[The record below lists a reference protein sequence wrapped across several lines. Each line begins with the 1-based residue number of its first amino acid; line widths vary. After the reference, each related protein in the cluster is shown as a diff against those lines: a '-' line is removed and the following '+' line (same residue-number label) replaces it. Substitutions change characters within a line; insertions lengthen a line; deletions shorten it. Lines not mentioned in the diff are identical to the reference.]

1 MWSLF
6 EDKDSEIKVGHSP
19 NGFWTSLATQR
30 TVLLEGSYQE
40 ISNASY
46 QAEMGTWWS
55 ASPSAR
61 HLPVASCLILEQNS
75 M

>member
-19 NGFWTSLATQR
+19 NRFWTSLATQR

-46 QAEMGTWWS
+46 QAEMGIWWS
-55 ASPSAR
+55 ESP
-61 HLPVASCLILEQNS
+61 HLSVASCLILEQNS